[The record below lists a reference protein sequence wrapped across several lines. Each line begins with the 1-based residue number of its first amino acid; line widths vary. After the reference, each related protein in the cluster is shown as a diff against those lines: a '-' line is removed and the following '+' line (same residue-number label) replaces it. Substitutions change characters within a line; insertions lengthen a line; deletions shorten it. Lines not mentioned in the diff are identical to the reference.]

1 MVGQMNKLQQLID
14 QDPDAIWNDALTTN
28 GHNGAVDLGCSAIP
42 PTGAPACGRSPR
54 LRAVP
59 VFDVHDF
66 MAGHRTGRGDIIATG
81 FVGLFV
87 EQFINLGGPNSQL
100 LGRISI
106 MDFDASAN
114 NLTTN
119 TSSFLRDVILVR

>member
-1 MVGQMNKLQQLID
+1 MNNLDTLIA
-14 QDPDAIWNDALTTN
+14 QDPDAVWNDALTTN
-28 GHNGAVDLGCSAIP
+28 GHNGAVDVGCSAIP

-54 LRAVP
+54 LRAVA
-59 VFDVHDF
+59 VFDIENF
-66 MAGHRTGRGDIIATG
+66 MTGNRTGRGDIIVSG

-87 EQFINLGGPNSQL
+87 EQFINAGPNSEL
-100 LGRISI
+100 RGRISI

-114 NLTTN
+114 NLTNN